1 MAAQGEEGARVA
13 SDDTKHIAQL
23 LQEAEA
29 ASLAGRPHDALQL
42 CDKAALISDEGRYG
56 AALMRGT
63 ILLDLGD
70 AAGALSSY
78 DSVADPQVPDAQLDC
93 ARGLALFELARLA
106 EAENALRSAV
116 RGEPTLARAHFA
128 LGLIAELMGNGE
140 EAEHFRRA
148 RRLEPE
154 NYPPQ
159 RRTGV
164 EAFQK
169 AVTDAIDSL
178 GDGPRAVLRKMS
190 VLVAELPNPQDLLRQ
205 HPPVSPQA
213 PCMIVG
219 VLEAKDDNAEELGE
233 VEVGLLLFKRNL
245 ERMAQGPDELTH
257 NVLQALLQV
266 LDGTFKGPALQQ
278 AEAPSQQDGA
288 EAGPEANEAS
298 EADAAVARH
307 ENAKLEDLRDWRRK
321 KGLS

>member
-1 MAAQGEEGARVA
+1 VA
-13 SDDTKHIAQL
+13 SDDTKQIAKL
-23 LQEAEA
+23 LQQAEA
-29 ASLAGRPHDALQL
+29 ASLADRPHDALQL

-63 ILLDLGD
+63 ILLDMGD
-70 AAGALSSY
+70 PAGALSSY
-78 DSVADPQVPDAQLDC
+78 DSVADPQVPDARLDC

-164 EAFQK
+164 EEFQK
-169 AVTDAIDSL
+169 AVTDAIGSL
-178 GDGPRAVLRKMS
+178 GEGPRSVLRKMS

-205 HPPVSPQA
+205 QPPVSPQA

-219 VLEAKDDNAEELGE
+219 VLEAKDDDSDELGE

-245 ERMAQGPDELTH
+245 ERMARGADDLVD
-257 NVLQALLQV
+257 NVRQALLMA
-266 LDGTFKGPALQQ
+266 LDGTFKGPPLQQ
-278 AEAPSQQDGA
+278 D
-288 EAGPEANEAS
+288 EAS
-298 EADAAVARH
+298 EAGEGGSSEAAEAEAAVARR
-307 ENAKLEDLRDWRRK
+307 EGAKLEDLRDWRRK
-321 KGLS
+321 KGLTK